1 MKRRYHI
8 SIPGMLYIGLIG
20 LTAFT
25 AMNNQN
31 NVLFW
36 ILGLLLAGL
45 IISSI
50 VSGIMIRNIRIRRL
64 LPAHGIVGEPM
75 TVRYEVT
82 NHSRFFPIFN
92 IHIKERNVK
101 KPSGFNNMMDPISA
115 WIMHV
120 GPRETVHGEAILWP
134 HKRGKAVFGSISI
147 WTTFPLGI
155 IKKSIRIPLSQQ
167 ALVYPQLYEL
177 KRGVLEAVTPQG
189 LLGATVSRHMGSGDD
204 YYGMREFRHGDSMR
218 QIAWKRSAATD
229 QLVCIERTTPAP
241 PKVRVVVNLTTPT
254 DQLPSQSD
262 EKSTPHDLEE
272 AAISLA
278 ASIIYATDLN
288 GFEIGLK
295 LPGTQLPPILVRRNA
310 WHKAKML
317 SALASIDLN
326 ETRIKY
332 EEATQIETEQ
342 IAQIIIHPDRVVTSI
357 GSPKAWHLS
366 ARQLENLT
374 VKTIGWDAARFAA
387 DQSVETIDS
396 NKDSTGNE
404 VMA

>member
-1 MKRRYHI
+1 MKRRYHT

-36 ILGLLLAGL
+36 ILGLLLSGL
-45 IISSI
+45 IISGV
-50 VSGIMIRNIRIRRL
+50 VSGMMIRSIRIRRL

-82 NHSRFFPIFN
+82 NRSRFLPIFN
-92 IHIKERNVK
+92 IHIIEQNVNE
-101 KPSGFNNMMDPISA
+101 PSGFNHMMEPVSA
-115 WIMHV
+115 WVMHV
-120 GPRETVHGEAILWP
+120 GPNETVHGEAILWP
-134 HKRGKAVFGSISI
+134 RRRGKAVFGSISI

-155 IKKSIRIPLSQQ
+155 FRKSIKIPLPQQ
-167 ALVYPQLYEL
+167 TLVYPQLYEL

-218 QIAWKRSAATD
+218 QIAWKRSAAMD

-241 PKVRVVVNLTTPT
+241 PKVRIVVNLTTPT
-254 DQLPSQSD
+254 DQLPTRSD
-262 EKSTPHDLEE
+262 ERHSPHELEE

-278 ASIIYATDLN
+278 ASIICAADLS

-295 LPGTQLPPILVRRNA
+295 LPGTKLPSIFVRRNA
-310 WHKAKML
+310 WHRAKML
-317 SALASIDLN
+317 SALASIDLKQP
-326 ETRIKY
+326 RSKFS
-332 EEATQIETEQ
+332 ATSQIETEQ
-342 IAQIIIHPDRVVTSI
+342 IAQIVIHPDRVVTSI
-357 GSPKAWHLS
+357 GGSKAWHLS
-366 ARQLENLT
+366 ARQLDTLT
-374 VKTIGWDAARFAA
+374 IRTIGWDAAQLTVNNST
-387 DQSVETIDS
+387 DNPDYK
-396 NKDSTGNE
+396 KDTNRRE
-404 VMA
+404 VPA